1 MIDLESGCGEVH
13 RAAKAMPDDSAIRR
27 CPPLQPLHCGCRIS
41 TDHRMNPLFFAISG
55 RSGQGKTTLIEAL
68 LPWFGARGLT
78 VNVIKHSHHSIELEP
93 PGKDS
98 ARFRRAGAGEV
109 VIASPFRYAIVKELN
124 GAHEP
129 SLDELAARLSHA
141 DLVIV
146 EGFAL
151 ETLPRLEVVR
161 PSTGVA
167 PLYQTDVEILAVASD
182 EPQSIDASMPV
193 LPLNDIERIGR
204 FICDTL
210 GLVLRD

>member
-1 MIDLESGCGEVH
+1 
-13 RAAKAMPDDSAIRR
+13 
-27 CPPLQPLHCGCRIS
+27 
-41 TDHRMNPLFFAISG
+41 MNSPLFGISG

-109 VIASPFRYAIVKELN
+109 LIASPFRYAIVRELHD
-124 GAHEP
+124 ADEP
-129 SLDELAARLSHA
+129 PLATLAARLTPA

-146 EGFAL
+146 EGFAR
-151 ETLPRLEVVR
+151 ETLPRIEVVR
-161 PSTGVA
+161 PSAGIA
-167 PLYQTDVEILAVASD
+167 PLYRNDVDILAVATD
-182 EPQSIDASMPV
+182 EPEAIEATLPT
-193 LPLNDIERIGR
+193 LPLNDIDRIGR

-210 GLVLRD
+210 GLVFKA